1 MGEKRYKQGIC
12 KLEDLDIL
20 KKISPEKSFEI
31 TKEISEKMIKVK
43 REYISK
49 KARSQINYLLD

>member
-1 MGEKRYKQGIC
+1 
-12 KLEDLDIL
+12 LDIL